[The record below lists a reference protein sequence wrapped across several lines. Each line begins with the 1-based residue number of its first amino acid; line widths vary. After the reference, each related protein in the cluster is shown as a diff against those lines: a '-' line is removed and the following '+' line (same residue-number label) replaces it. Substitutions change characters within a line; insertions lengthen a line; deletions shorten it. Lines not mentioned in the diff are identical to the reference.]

1 MSSID
6 SSIDACYGEYRKIE
20 DMEGMAADFV
30 ESFILGRGKSVHS
43 YMNKRHGYVI

>member
-20 DMEGMAADFV
+20 DMEGMVVDFV
-30 ESFILGRGKSVHS
+30 ESFILGRGKSIRSFIHE
-43 YMNKRHGYVI
+43 